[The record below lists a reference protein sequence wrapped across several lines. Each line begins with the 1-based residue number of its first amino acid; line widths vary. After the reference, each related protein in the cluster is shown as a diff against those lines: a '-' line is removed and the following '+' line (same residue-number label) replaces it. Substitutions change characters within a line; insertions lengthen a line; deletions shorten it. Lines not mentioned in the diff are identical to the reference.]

1 VVKAS
6 IYILIRLWVAI
17 FQSHVNPTVAQM
29 IGILGVIAIIWGS
42 VQALLAQ
49 RLKLL
54 VAYSTVA
61 QIGYLFLI
69 FPLLSISSAVQSAW
83 QGGIYFVISHACA
96 KAAVFLAAGNVMY
109 AIGHDRID
117 ELTGI
122 VRHLPVSMFAFALA
136 GVSLIGLPPSGGFIA
151 KWLYLNAALT
161 GGQWWWSI
169 FILLG
174 GLLATAYVFRF
185 FSKAFSYSTDVV
197 HVRSVPRIMEWT
209 AFALALCAIL
219 LGITAPAIIRL
230 LLADRPL

>member
-1 VVKAS
+1 
-6 IYILIRLWVAI
+6 
-17 FQSHVNPTVAQM
+17 
-29 IGILGVIAIIWGS
+29 
-42 VQALLAQ
+42 
-49 RLKLL
+49 
-54 VAYSTVA
+54 
-61 QIGYLFLI
+61 
-69 FPLLSISSAVQSAW
+69 
-83 QGGIYFVISHACA
+83 VISHACA